1 MTYSGA
7 NIREFDIEVFSIY
20 GSDSETLKAL
30 QDEISPEIVHLPID
44 CEDGWLC
51 SCETFNPKSS
61 TTCSKCGVKKEDIF
75 RICNSDYV
83 ASIIAKHQQE
93 LERIRELAQEEAENN
108 AKAVRRRK
116 LLIWI
121 ATIIT
126 LTIAFLIGHI
136 IVLSTRTIFS
146 SEEEMKSELQ
156 GTYTHYFYD
165 DAKSQLIIDGDK
177 VTHRV
182 YFLDDPD
189 WEDEVTKWDFK
200 SGRVCVGNNVLIV
213 QKNGYLKY
221 CDNVYREGGYMSTSK
236 KSNSTTTYS
245 FESGYAVLD
254 ITIDSVTYNS
264 SYNICTGSVK
274 NTGKQTYK
282 FVTVKGSFKDSNGNV
297 VDTDWTYAVGAEGL
311 SPGESSSFRLSV
323 PRNYQINS
331 CAVSVMEFK

>member
-1 MTYSGA
+1 MIKRRRTIDINAHITNIDSSVVVEDSVPYAQISFKNLGYGFLSAVKFNAKGFNSFGDAVLVDGNTEFQIVIQDLRIAKHTQAKDIRAKLPDPNIRRIEIEEHQVCFADGAVLTYSGA
-7 NIREFDIEVFSIY
+7 NIREFDIEVFNIY

-189 WEDEVTKWDFK
+189 WEDEVTNGILNQAEF
-200 SGRVCVGNNVLIV
+200 VLAI
-213 QKNGYLKY
+213 
-221 CDNVYREGGYMSTSK
+221 M
-236 KSNSTTTYS
+236 
-245 FESGYAVLD
+245 F
-254 ITIDSVTYNS
+254 
-264 SYNICTGSVK
+264 
-274 NTGKQTYK
+274 
-282 FVTVKGSFKDSNGNV
+282 
-297 VDTDWTYAVGAEGL
+297 
-311 SPGESSSFRLSV
+311 
-323 PRNYQINS
+323 
-331 CAVSVMEFK
+331 